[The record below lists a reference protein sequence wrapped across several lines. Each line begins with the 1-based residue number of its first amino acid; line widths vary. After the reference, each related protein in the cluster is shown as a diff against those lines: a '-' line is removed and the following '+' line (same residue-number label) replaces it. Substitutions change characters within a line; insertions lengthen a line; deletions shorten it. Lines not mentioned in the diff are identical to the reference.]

1 MSMSANW
8 IWAITHF
15 TRGPHALLAR
25 FTASY
30 VNSGFL
36 QVASV
41 AVISCA
47 QGMPESLSTH
57 TLDVVVLDLARK

>member
-15 TRGPHALLAR
+15 TRGPHALLAL

-41 AVISCA
+41 VVVSCA
-47 QGMPESLSTH
+47 QGIPVFVNPH
-57 TLDVVVLDLARK
+57 T